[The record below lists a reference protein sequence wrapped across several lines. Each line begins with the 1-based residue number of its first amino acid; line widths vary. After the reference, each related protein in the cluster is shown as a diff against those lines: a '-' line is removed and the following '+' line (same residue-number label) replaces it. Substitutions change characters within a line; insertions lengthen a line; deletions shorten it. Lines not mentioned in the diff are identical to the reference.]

1 MHSYRQYKSF
11 EKFDSYFVSA
21 FQYLSTQKSSDRLQV
36 NYESIFDGSTPIA
49 IYAQFYGENF
59 KFNPNAEL
67 EIEVESVN
75 LELPLK
81 LPMLLENNS
90 YKVNLENL
98 KPGSYSFRVRLK
110 NKQLSVAGRFKILP
124 FNIEAQFTNA
134 DVDQLRLLAA
144 QTKGKAYFDSEV
156 GNLIKLLISNDNFK
170 SLQKV
175 EKKSVPLIHFKWLLM
190 MLIISL
196 ASEWFLRKYNGLT

>member
-1 MHSYRQYKSF
+1 
-11 EKFDSYFVSA
+11 
-21 FQYLSTQKSSDRLQV
+21 
-36 NYESIFDGSTPIA
+36 
-49 IYAQFYGENF
+49 
-59 KFNPNAEL
+59 
-67 EIEVESVN
+67 
-75 LELPLK
+75 
-81 LPMLLENNS
+81 
-90 YKVNLENL
+90 
-98 KPGSYSFRVRLK
+98 LK
-110 NKQLSVAGRFKILP
+110 NKQFSVAGRFKILP

-190 MLIISL
+190 MLIINL